1 MTQRLTH
8 ATVFQVFI
16 VAAALAVA
24 AASSPAPYHPTPAP
38 YHPAPAPY
46 HPAPAYKPA
55 PYHPNTQYKEE
66 ARPFAFDY
74 AVNDHYTGTNFARN
88 EQSDGHNVQ
97 GYYSVALPDGRT
109 QHVKYTADHYG
120 GYNAEVTYDGEAT
133 FPEYHPS
140 SAHKAAPYHP
150 APSYKPAPYHP
161 APSYK
166 PAPYHPAPSYKPA
179 PYHPAPSYKPAPYHP
194 APSYKPAPTYKPV
207 H

>member
-1 MTQRLTH
+1 MPDISPEFHLNFINDSATHPCHCFSVVHRCRRSGRGCRLVSGSVPPDSGSVPPGSGSVPPGSGLQ
-8 ATVFQVFI
+8 ACS
-16 VAAALAVA
+16 L
-24 AASSPAPYHPTPAP
+24 P
-38 YHPAPAPY
+38 
-46 HPAPAYKPA
+46 
-55 PYHPNTQYKEE
+55 PNTQYKEE

-140 SAHKAAPYHP
+140 PAHKAAPYHP
-150 APSYKPAPYHP
+150 APSYKPVPYHP

-166 PAPYHPAPSYKPA
+166 PT
-179 PYHPAPSYKPAPYHP
+179 PYHP

>member
-1 MTQRLTH
+1 MTQQLNN

-16 VAAALAVA
+16 VAAVLAVA
-24 AASSPAPYHPTPAP
+24 AAKSPAP

-46 HPAPAYKPA
+46 HPAPTYKPA

-140 SAHKAAPYHP
+140 PAHKA
-150 APSYKPAPYHP
+150 APYHP